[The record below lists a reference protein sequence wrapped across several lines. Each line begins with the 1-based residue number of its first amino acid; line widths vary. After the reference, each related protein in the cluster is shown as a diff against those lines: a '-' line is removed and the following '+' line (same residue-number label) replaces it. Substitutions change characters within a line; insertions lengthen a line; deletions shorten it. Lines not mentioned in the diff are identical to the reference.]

1 MLLDEVLQT
10 LSPKAGESF
19 LDLTVGLGGHSSA
32 VLDLTAPGGRL
43 VGVDRDS
50 DALAVAAT
58 RLDSERTLLLHGNF
72 GELPELRK
80 RLPQLT
86 YDMVLA
92 DLGVSSP
99 QLDEG
104 DRGFSFRNDGPL
116 DMRMDRSGAIDAR
129 AFLETIEETELM
141 RIIADYG
148 EERHARKVAR
158 AIIQE
163 RAVRPIEST
172 GQLARVIRSVLSS
185 SRRGQV
191 DPATRTFQA
200 IRIAINKELEA
211 LAHLLE
217 RFETLLAPGGRFAV
231 ISYHSLEDRQVK
243 EAFKLRHREL
253 GHELLTSR
261 PLRPQEQE
269 VARNPR
275 SRSARLRVIRRH
287 QEGENR

>member
-1 MLLDEVLQT
+1 MLLAEVLEA
-10 LSPKAGESF
+10 LSPREGESF

-43 VGVDRDS
+43 VGIDRDA

-58 RLDSERTLLLHGNF
+58 RLDLERSLLLHGNF

-86 YDMVLA
+86 FDMVLA

-104 DRGFSFRNDGPL
+104 NRGFSFRNDGPL
-116 DMRMDRSGAIDAR
+116 DMRMDRSGKLDAR
-129 AFLETIEETELM
+129 AFLETVEETELM
-141 RIIADYG
+141 RVISDFG
-148 EERHARKVAR
+148 EERKARRVAQ

-172 GQLARVIRSVLSS
+172 GQLARIIRSVLPHA
-185 SRRGQV
+185 RKGHV

-200 IRIAINKELEA
+200 IRIAINRELEA
-211 LAHLLE
+211 LSHLLD
-217 RFETLLAPGGRFAV
+217 RFETLLSPGGRFAV

-253 GHELLTSR
+253 GHEVLTPR
-261 PLRPQEQE
+261 PLRPGESE
-269 VARNPR
+269 VAQNPR

-287 QEGENR
+287 REGENR